1 MRKIADPKY
10 DVNFFPVVDRER
22 ELPVYAVGIGA
33 GHEQEELTIGNWMG
47 INVLHLHM
55 TVSGCGI
62 IYHEGKRYIL
72 PIGTMMYTPP
82 KVMPHIA
89 PAPGGWIDNWVTIFL
104 ADLSPGGSILS
115 LGDKLRI
122 FRPENP
128 NEINRMYETIN
139 RELTSGTLHGRL
151 MAAAEAYRMICA
163 VISCLEENS
172 DESLTDSLVVS
183 DAVNYIHAHVSENI
197 TLSDLCAV
205 CRGISPQYLCR
216 LFKRYMEMRPVEY
229 IRKVRISR
237 AKKLLSNTDLPV
249 QEVAARCG
257 FENATY
263 FYRCWNKTEKESPAE
278 YRRGHKGIFV

>member
-55 TVSGCGI
+55 TVSGCGV

-104 ADLSPGGSILS
+104 ADLSPGSSILS

-183 DAVNYIHAHVSENI
+183 DAVNYIHAHAGDNI

-278 YRRGHKGIFV
+278 YRREHKGIFV

>member
-104 ADLSPGGSILS
+104 ADLSPGSSILS

-172 DESLTDSLVVS
+172 DESLTDRLVVS

>member
-104 ADLSPGGSILS
+104 ADLSPGSSILS

-183 DAVNYIHAHVSENI
+183 DAVNYIHAHAGDNI

>member
-62 IYHEGKRYIL
+62 VHHEGKRYIL

-104 ADLSPGGSILS
+104 ADLSPGSSILS

>member
-104 ADLSPGGSILS
+104 ADLSPGSSILS

-183 DAVNYIHAHVSENI
+183 DAVNYIHAHAGDNI

-237 AKKLLSNTDLPV
+237 AKKLLSNTDLTV
-249 QEVAARCG
+249 QEVAAKCG
-257 FENATY
+257 FESPTY

>member
-10 DVNFFPVVDRER
+10 NENFFPVVDRER

-55 TVSGCGI
+55 TVSGCGV

>member
-1 MRKIADPKY
+1 MRKIADQKY

-104 ADLSPGGSILS
+104 ADLSPGSSILS

>member
-55 TVSGCGI
+55 TVSGCGV

-104 ADLSPGGSILS
+104 ADLSPGSSILS

-183 DAVNYIHAHVSENI
+183 DAVNYIHAHAGDNI

>member
-1 MRKIADPKY
+1 MRKIADQKY

-89 PAPGGWIDNWVTIFL
+89 PATGGWIDNWVTIFL
-104 ADLSPGGSILS
+104 GDLGPGSSILS

-183 DAVNYIHAHVSENI
+183 DAVNYIHAHAGDNI

>member
-62 IYHEGKRYIL
+62 VHHEGKRYIL

-82 KVMPHIA
+82 EVTPHIA

-104 ADLSPGGSILS
+104 ADLSPGSSILS

-183 DAVNYIHAHVSENI
+183 DAVNYIHAHAGDNI

-237 AKKLLSNTDLPV
+237 AKKLLSNTDLTV
-249 QEVAARCG
+249 QEVAAKCG
-257 FENATY
+257 FESPTY
-263 FYRCWNKTEKESPAE
+263 FYRCWNKTEKDSPAE

>member
-55 TVSGCGI
+55 TVSGCGVVH
-62 IYHEGKRYIL
+62 HEGKRYIL

-104 ADLSPGGSILS
+104 ADLSPGSSILS

-216 LFKRYMEMRPVEY
+216 LFKHYMEMRPVEY

>member
-1 MRKIADPKY
+1 MRKIADQKY

-82 KVMPHIA
+82 NVMPHIA
-89 PAPGGWIDNWVTIFL
+89 PAPGGWIDNWVTIFFG
-104 ADLSPGGSILS
+104 DLSPGSSILS

-237 AKKLLSNTDLPV
+237 AKKLLSNTDLTV
-249 QEVAARCG
+249 QEVAAKCG
-257 FENATY
+257 FESPTY

>member
-55 TVSGCGI
+55 TVSGCGV

-104 ADLSPGGSILS
+104 ADLSPGSSILS

-183 DAVNYIHAHVSENI
+183 DAVNYIHAHAGDNI
-197 TLSDLCAV
+197 TLSDLCTV

>member
-62 IYHEGKRYIL
+62 VHHEGKRYIL

-104 ADLSPGGSILS
+104 ADLSPGSSILS

-183 DAVNYIHAHVSENI
+183 DAVNYIHAHAGDNI

>member
-55 TVSGCGI
+55 TVSSCGV

-115 LGDKLRI
+115 LGDKLCI

-172 DESLTDSLVVS
+172 DVSLTDSLVVS

>member
-1 MRKIADPKY
+1 MVSGKLDN
-10 DVNFFPVVDRER
+10 VNFFPVTDRER
-22 ELPVYAVGIGA
+22 ELPVFACGVGV
-33 GHEQEELTIGNWMG
+33 GHDQEETTLGNRG
-47 INVLHLHM
+47 TGVIHFHM

-62 IYHEGKRYIL
+62 VHHEGKRYIL

-82 KVMPHIA
+82 EVTPHIA

-104 ADLSPGGSILS
+104 GDLSPGGSILS

-151 MAAAEAYRMICA
+151 MAAAEAYSMICT

-172 DESLTDSLVVS
+172 DESLTDRLVVS

-205 CRGISPQYLCR
+205 CRGISPQYMCR

>member
-10 DVNFFPVVDRER
+10 DVNFFPVVGRER

-104 ADLSPGGSILS
+104 ADLSPGSSILS

>member
-82 KVMPHIA
+82 NVMSHIA

-104 ADLSPGGSILS
+104 ADLSPGSSILS

-216 LFKRYMEMRPVEY
+216 LFKHYMEMRPVEY

-237 AKKLLSNTDLPV
+237 AKKLLSNTDLTV
-249 QEVAARCG
+249 QEVAAKCG
-257 FENATY
+257 FESPTY

>member
-1 MRKIADPKY
+1 MRKITDPKY

-104 ADLSPGGSILS
+104 ADLSPGSSILS

-183 DAVNYIHAHVSENI
+183 DAVNYIHAHAGDNI

>member
-62 IYHEGKRYIL
+62 VHHEGKRYIL

-104 ADLSPGGSILS
+104 ADLSPGSSILS

-197 TLSDLCAV
+197 TLSDICAV

-229 IRKVRISR
+229 IRKVRISS

>member
-1 MRKIADPKY
+1 MRKIADQKY

-55 TVSGCGI
+55 TVSGCGVV
-62 IYHEGKRYIL
+62 YHEGKRYIL

-104 ADLSPGGSILS
+104 ADLSPGSSILS

-163 VISCLEENS
+163 VISCLEEDS

-183 DAVNYIHAHVSENI
+183 DAVNYIHAHAGDNI

>member
-1 MRKIADPKY
+1 MRKITDPKY

-55 TVSGCGI
+55 TVSGCGVV
-62 IYHEGKRYIL
+62 YHEGKRYIL

-104 ADLSPGGSILS
+104 ADLSPGSSILS

>member
-62 IYHEGKRYIL
+62 VHHEGKRYIL

-104 ADLSPGGSILS
+104 ADLSPGRSILS

-183 DAVNYIHAHVSENI
+183 DAVNYIHAHAGDNI

>member
-1 MRKIADPKY
+1 MRKIAEPKY

-104 ADLSPGGSILS
+104 ADLSPGSSILS

>member
-10 DVNFFPVVDRER
+10 NVNFFPVVDRER

-104 ADLSPGGSILS
+104 ADLSPGSSILS

-183 DAVNYIHAHVSENI
+183 DAVNYIHAHAGDNI

-216 LFKRYMEMRPVEY
+216 LFKHYMEMRPVEY

>member
-62 IYHEGKRYIL
+62 VHHEGKRYIL

-104 ADLSPGGSILS
+104 ADLSPGSSILS

-151 MAAAEAYRMICA
+151 MAAAEAYRMLCT
-163 VISCLEENS
+163 VISCLEEDS

-197 TLSDLCAV
+197 TLSDICAV
-205 CRGISPQYLCR
+205 CRGISPHYLCR

>member
-1 MRKIADPKY
+1 MYLRKKD

-22 ELPVYAVGIGA
+22 ELPVYVCGIGV
-33 GHEQEELTIGNWMG
+33 GHEQEKLTIGGWG
-47 INVLHLHM
+47 DGGVIHLHM
-55 TVSGCGI
+55 TVSGCGVI
-62 IYHEGKRYIL
+62 RHEGERYLL

-82 KVMPHIA
+82 KMTPHIE
-89 PAPGGWIDNWVTIFL
+89 PAPGGWTDNWVTIQVNV
-104 ADLSPGGSILS
+104 PIPEIGVLS
-115 LGDKLRI
+115 LDDKLRV
-122 FRPENP
+122 FRPDNP

-139 RELTSGTLHGRL
+139 RELTSGTLHGML
-151 MAAAEAYRMICA
+151 MAAAEAYRMLCT
-163 VISCLEENS
+163 VISCLEKDS
-172 DESLTDSLVVS
+172 GESLTDSLVVS
-183 DAVNYIHAHVSENI
+183 DAVNYIHAHADEEI

-229 IRKVRISR
+229 IRKVRIAR
-237 AKKLLSNTDLPV
+237 AKKLLSNTDMTV

>member
-183 DAVNYIHAHVSENI
+183 DAVNYIHAHAGDNI

-237 AKKLLSNTDLPV
+237 AKKLLSNTDLTV
-249 QEVAARCG
+249 QEVAAKCG
-257 FENATY
+257 FESPTY

>member
-33 GHEQEELTIGNWMG
+33 GHEQEELTIGTWMG

-104 ADLSPGGSILS
+104 ADLSPGSSILS

-172 DESLTDSLVVS
+172 DESLTDSHVVS

-237 AKKLLSNTDLPV
+237 AKKLLSNTDLTV
-249 QEVAARCG
+249 QEVAAKCG
-257 FENATY
+257 FESPTY

>member
-104 ADLSPGGSILS
+104 ADLSPGSSILS

>member
-62 IYHEGKRYIL
+62 VHHEGKRYIL

-82 KVMPHIA
+82 EVTPHIA

-104 ADLSPGGSILS
+104 GDLSPGSSILS

-183 DAVNYIHAHVSENI
+183 DAVNYIHAHAGDNI
-197 TLSDLCAV
+197 TLNDLCAV

-257 FENATY
+257 FENTTY

>member
-1 MRKIADPKY
+1 MRKITDPKY

-104 ADLSPGGSILS
+104 ADLSPGSSILS

-151 MAAAEAYRMICA
+151 MAAAEAYRMLCT
-163 VISCLEENS
+163 VISCLEESS

-183 DAVNYIHAHVSENI
+183 DAVNYIHAHAGDNI

>member
-1 MRKIADPKY
+1 MRKITDPKY

-33 GHEQEELTIGNWMG
+33 GPEQEELTIGNWMG

-55 TVSGCGI
+55 TVSGCGV

-82 KVMPHIA
+82 KVTPHIA

-104 ADLSPGGSILS
+104 ADLSPGSSILS

>member
-62 IYHEGKRYIL
+62 VHHEGKRYIL

-104 ADLSPGGSILS
+104 ADLSPGSSILS

-183 DAVNYIHAHVSENI
+183 DAVNYIHAHAGDNI

-237 AKKLLSNTDLPV
+237 AKKLLSNTDLTV
-249 QEVAARCG
+249 QEVAAKCG
-257 FENATY
+257 FESPTY

>member
-55 TVSGCGI
+55 TVSGCGV

-104 ADLSPGGSILS
+104 ADLSPGSSILS

-183 DAVNYIHAHVSENI
+183 DAVNYIHAHAGDNI
-197 TLSDLCAV
+197 SLSDLCAV

>member
-1 MRKIADPKY
+1 MRKITDPKY

-55 TVSGCGI
+55 TVSGCGV

-104 ADLSPGGSILS
+104 ADLSPGSSILS

-151 MAAAEAYRMICA
+151 MAAAEAYRMLCT

-197 TLSDLCAV
+197 TLSDICAV

>member
-1 MRKIADPKY
+1 MRKITDPKY

-62 IYHEGKRYIL
+62 VHHEGKRYIL

-82 KVMPHIA
+82 EVTPHIA

-104 ADLSPGGSILS
+104 ADLSPGSSILS

-183 DAVNYIHAHVSENI
+183 DAVNYIHAHASENI